1 MKAKIIGYYI
11 KPTWKRPTKG
21 VVFDKRFLSPCM
33 TAGMGGGGNLV
44 PTITEKYET
53 SERSVPAK
61 GQEGQ
66 DCET

>member
-1 MKAKIIGYYI
+1 MKAKITGYYI
-11 KPTWKRPTKG
+11 KPTRKRPGKG
-21 VVFDKRFLSPCM
+21 VVFDKRFLAPCLI
-33 TAGMGGGGNLV
+33 AGMGGGGNVV

-53 SERSVPAK
+53 SERSVPFK